1 MLFKQRTS
9 RRGFID
15 VTISDETTII
25 NQKSLGVDL
34 DKSEERQ
41 RVMVTPKL
49 KDDKLMVAP

>member
-1 MLFKQRTS
+1 VLFKQRTS

-15 VTISDETTII
+15 VTISDVTTII

>member
-15 VTISDETTII
+15 VTISDVTTII